1 MARMLKLVPVPSFIY
16 LYENM
21 MLFNRQGTLAA
32 YQLRNVLVSILFNQN
47 GISNFEILNYLNEW
61 LIVFSRSKPQYY
73 RGIGGKTIEV
83 AVNYMK
89 LEVGQGYGIFE
100 YEVLFEPSVDSR
112 GERYSAV
119 NQHRELLG
127 LTKYVILLVREHT

>member
-1 MARMLKLVPVPSFIY
+1 M
-16 LYENM
+16 
-21 MLFNRQGTLAA
+21 
-32 YQLRNVLVSILFNQN
+32 
-47 GISNFEILNYLNEW
+47 
-61 LIVFSRSKPQYY
+61 Y

-89 LEVGQGYGIFE
+89 LQVAQGYGIFE
-100 YEVLFEPSVDSR
+100 YEVLIEPSVDSR

-127 LTKYVILLVREHT
+127 LTKYVVLLVKRTYYINDVQFFRVIFDPPVVAFFGVILHN

>member
-1 MARMLKLVPVPSFIY
+1 MSMFRYCLIRWHF
-16 LYENM
+16 
-21 MLFNRQGTLAA
+21 
-32 YQLRNVLVSILFNQN
+32 QLLD
-47 GISNFEILNYLNEW
+47 YLNEW
-61 LIVFSRSKPQYY
+61 LIIFSRSKPQLY

-89 LEVGQGYGIFE
+89 LQVAQGYGIFE

-112 GERYSAV
+112 EERYSAV

-127 LTKYVILLVREHT
+127 RTKYVVLLVREHT